1 MSKNWKIALGVII
14 AVVIITGMG
23 LLRWGGVVYRLS
35 DGERGWSLGA
45 AVYQMLGWGTE
56 AYQEDFDRA
65 YSLSDGE
72 AELGDLYGHKRFGR
86 GFGRAGF
93 GGGVGRLLFL
103 AFLIGLGILLYR
115 RWRQARP
122 AAPTSGT

>member
-14 AVVIITGMG
+14 AVVVITGMG
-23 LLRWGGVVYRLS
+23 LLRWGGAVYHLS

-45 AVYQMLGWGTE
+45 SVYQMFGWGTE
-56 AYQEDFDRA
+56 AYQEDLDRA

-72 AELGDLYGHKRFGR
+72 TEGTAPRGHKRFGR
-86 GFGRAGF
+86 GFGRARF
-93 GGGVGRLLFL
+93 GGGFGRLVFL
-103 AFLIGLGILLYR
+103 AFLIGLGVFVYR

-122 AAPTSGT
+122 AASAPGA

>member
-1 MSKNWKIALGVII
+1 MSKNRKIALGVII

-45 AVYQMLGWGTE
+45 AVYQMLGWGSE

-72 AELGDLYGHKRFGR
+72 AEWGDLYGHRRFGR
-86 GFGRAGF
+86 GFGRARF
-93 GGGVGRLLFL
+93 GGGLGRLVFF
-103 AFLIGLGILLYR
+103 AFLIGLAVFLFR
-115 RWRQARP
+115 RWRQAHP
-122 AAPTSGT
+122 AAPTSGE